1 MAERSDSSG
10 VNGDAP
16 GGVVQEI
23 FRMHGDGMGPDAIAA
38 DLKARGGP
46 ASAHRKWDTA
56 FLRDIFSKWKRG

>member
-23 FRMHGDGMGPDAIAA
+23 FRMHGDGMGP
-38 DLKARGGP
+38 
-46 ASAHRKWDTA
+46 
-56 FLRDIFSKWKRG
+56 